1 MPSRVSSIIYH
12 SFGFIT
18 LAGIGWFNIHRI
30 IKTEMRHNR
39 QTMSTMTHSRYYG
52 AYKVSPTSEEK
63 GYAVCGEREHPR
75 HGCVVEYRE

>member
-1 MPSRVSSIIYH
+1 
-12 SFGFIT
+12 
-18 LAGIGWFNIHRI
+18 
-30 IKTEMRHNR
+30 MRHNR

-52 AYKVSPTSEEK
+52 AYKASPTSEEK